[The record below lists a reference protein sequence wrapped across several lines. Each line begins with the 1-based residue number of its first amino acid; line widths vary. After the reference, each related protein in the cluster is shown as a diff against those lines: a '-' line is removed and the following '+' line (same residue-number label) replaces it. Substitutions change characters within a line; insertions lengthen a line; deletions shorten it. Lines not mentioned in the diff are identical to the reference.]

1 MGNLGSAEQ
10 IDQATPTVS
19 PSVGGLRS
27 LTQSEVDALI
37 KLHARFYAG
46 LPGGRRADF
55 GFCDLSELSL
65 VDADLGDANFSGARM
80 VRTDLSGARAENAV
94 FFCCD
99 MRDAVLGKANLRR
112 TDLRGASLRG
122 ANLTGADLF
131 EADLREGVIAETD
144 ALGNLRY
151 RNHEQEPNQSDVGE
165 AVFANANLEGANLSG
180 MLAIRTDFSGA
191 VMKNCK
197 MIRANLKQADFTGA
211 NLEGSDLS
219 GADLT
224 DANLTDSVLAGV
236 DLTMATLH
244 QARLDNALTDAP
256 VGTPMADLDPPV
268 LDQIEDHIRFIESG
282 GAEGNAANLS
292 GVDMRPIK
300 LMANLN
306 LAALSARGTT
316 FYALDMSSV
325 KFQGAH
331 LEGADFR
338 SANLEGADL
347 RGANLTGADFSG
359 AVLRDCNMGP
369 LIISAKRRLPTQ
381 LVEAKLRNVDL
392 RGADLAQAVLD
403 RADITGARLDGAK
416 TESASMNGVRDD
428 EADTGAP

>member
-1 MGNLGSAEQ
+1 M
-10 IDQATPTVS
+10 
-19 PSVGGLRS
+19 GGLRS

-165 AVFANANLEGANLSG
+165 AVFANANLEGQTCPA
-180 MLAIRTDFSGA
+180 
-191 VMKNCK
+191 CW
-197 MIRANLKQADFTGA
+197 
-211 NLEGSDLS
+211 
-219 GADLT
+219 
-224 DANLTDSVLAGV
+224 
-236 DLTMATLH
+236 
-244 QARLDNALTDAP
+244 P
-256 VGTPMADLDPPV
+256 
-268 LDQIEDHIRFIESG
+268 
-282 GAEGNAANLS
+282 
-292 GVDMRPIK
+292 
-300 LMANLN
+300 
-306 LAALSARGTT
+306 SART
-316 FYALDMSSV
+316 S
-325 KFQGAH
+325 
-331 LEGADFR
+331 
-338 SANLEGADL
+338 
-347 RGANLTGADFSG
+347 
-359 AVLRDCNMGP
+359 
-369 LIISAKRRLPTQ
+369 
-381 LVEAKLRNVDL
+381 LVR
-392 RGADLAQAVLD
+392 
-403 RADITGARLDGAK
+403 
-416 TESASMNGVRDD
+416 
-428 EADTGAP
+428 